1 MNINPAAIF
10 ALGLLSFIK
19 VTLFAQDTQ
28 VSDSRGAQHSSPNSS
43 SSPYSSSVSSSS
55 RAGVFGSSAMN
66 DRTSAL
72 KAAFQVK
79 NLKFELLG
87 PVIRRSNSANLG
99 LNFNAGFF
107 FLYPFSSIRASNC
120 RLNDLKLIF
129 FLSFLI

>member
-19 VTLFAQDTQ
+19 VSLFAQDTQ

-55 RAGVFGSSAMN
+55 RGVFGSSAMN

-87 PVIRRSNSANLG
+87 PVIRRSNSADLG

-120 RLNDLKLIF
+120 RLNDLNLIF

>member
-19 VTLFAQDTQ
+19 VSLFAQDTQ
-28 VSDSRGAQHSSPNSS
+28 VSDSRGAQHSFPNSS

-55 RAGVFGSSAMN
+55 RGVFGSSAMN

-120 RLNDLKLIF
+120 RLNDLNLIF

>member
-19 VTLFAQDTQ
+19 VSLFAQETQ

-55 RAGVFGSSAMN
+55 RGVFGSSAMN

-87 PVIRRSNSANLG
+87 PVIRRSNSADLG

-120 RLNDLKLIF
+120 RLNDLNLIF